1 MRIVLDTNILV
12 RAFVSSD
19 GLAYDLVQT
28 LLASEHVLVISNEM
42 LAELT
47 RVLRYSR
54 LQAEHCEDEEAV
66 YDFAGLI
73 RHTGELVPLNIL
85 TVAPIRD
92 PADVIVLQTAICGE
106 AKILCTMDR
115 DFYAPPASI
124 FLAEQGITVLT
135 DAQLIR
141 ALRH

>member
-1 MRIVLDTNILV
+1 MRVVLDTNILV

-28 LLASEHVLVISNEM
+28 LLASDHVLVVSNEM

-54 LQAEHCEDEEAV
+54 LQAEHGEAEEGV
-66 YDFAGLI
+66 YDFATLL
-73 RHTGELVPLNIL
+73 RHAGEPVPLDML

-92 PADVIVLQTAICGE
+92 PADVIVLQTAICGR
-106 AKILCTMDR
+106 ANILCTMDR

-124 FLAEQGITVLT
+124 FLAHRGISVVS
-135 DAQLIR
+135 DRQLMQLL
-141 ALRH
+141 LR